1 VQYVNEVIRGVGAI
15 LRDALREHDTAGRY
29 GGEEFGILLAEA
41 DAGHGQAIAERIRK
55 RIGATAFGPGGSLRC
70 TASIGIA
77 GDAGADDYRQW
88 ILHADR
94 ALYRAKESGRDCS
107 VIDQGAQP

>member
-1 VQYVNEVIRGVGAI
+1 MQYVNEVIRGVGAI

-70 TASIGIA
+70 TASARLQRDRPGRPA
-77 GDAGADDYRQW
+77 VGAARVQ
-88 ILHADR
+88 R
-94 ALYRAKESGRDCS
+94 GGGGGGVPGGGGGGVE
-107 VIDQGAQP
+107 